1 MSRPVYGWK
10 WKRKRKFRPW
20 RERNLLVNDGEMNV
34 TNEPSPSTD
43 VSETLSPSELAFRAN
58 LNQKLRAPLNAIIGF
73 AELLGMRP
81 GGSAMKNADVQHILK
96 AARDLLGIVTQELG
110 EGGPTGERA
119 ETSPSAQSC
128 DVLYIEDDPV
138 NFTLV
143 ERILE
148 FRPTLKLMHA
158 RTGGSGVE
166 LAQAHR
172 PRLILLDLNL
182 PDMHGS
188 EVLRQLQRE
197 PATAT
202 VPVVVL
208 SADATPSQIERL
220 LTAGARNYLTKP
232 FDIDPFLAVVDEM
245 VA

>member
-1 MSRPVYGWK
+1 
-10 WKRKRKFRPW
+10 
-20 RERNLLVNDGEMNV
+20 LVGRVNEPSTFLKDKMNPM
-34 TNEPSPSTD
+34 NEPSPLPNL
-43 VSETLSPSELAFRAN
+43 SETLSEKERAFRAE

-73 AELLGMRP
+73 AELLAMSP
-81 GGSAMKNADVQHILK
+81 GSANKDADVQHIVK
-96 AARDLLGIVTQELG
+96 AARDLLGIINKELG
-110 EGGPTGERA
+110 DG
-119 ETSPSAQSC
+119 SAVDLPEAAPAATSC
-128 DVLYIEDDPV
+128 DVLYIEDDAV

-148 FRPTLKLMHA
+148 FRPALKLMHA
-158 RTGGSGVE
+158 RSGETGVE

-182 PDMHGS
+182 PDIHGS
-188 EVLRQLQRE
+188 EVLRRLQTE
-197 PATAT
+197 PATAN